1 MLPAPA
7 VVRIL
12 GPAVGALAVIPLVL
26 TTHAHKNT
34 KPSAR
39 IVDPASNWPAV
50 VRLLGR
56 AAALSASA
64 LAIVLVLAR
73 EPFHEPN
80 CTVYC
85 GRNPLLI
92 TVAPAIV
99 TIIQI
104 ITATFTIAW
113 CVASWSG
120 SDSTLNG
127 RPMLSASTLRVLV
140 AALFAVDL
148 GVQVF
153 TGTAEYLPV
162 IIGGQLLLLALIHL
176 MTLADQVWAARTR
189 RQVRLLSADLASHAR
204 LGHVEEWLRRA
215 AKDDSLRAVFPGVS
229 EGDPAAHR
237 TVVKSRGMTI
247 AIIEHDPRSS
257 YRVARAITPVVIM
270 GINNDR
276 LHALALAQYESL
288 VRSRREIIHT
298 ADATR
303 RRLERDLHDGAQQRL
318 LLLGMTLAAHADRAD
333 SPDSDVCRTGVASAA
348 SALRELRKIT
358 NGASPPCWINSGS
371 SRPFAPWPKR
381 RRFRSN

>member
-1 MLPAPA
+1 M
-7 VVRIL
+7 
-12 GPAVGALAVIPLVL
+12 
-26 TTHAHKNT
+26 
-34 KPSAR
+34 
-39 IVDPASNWPAV
+39 
-50 VRLLGR
+50 
-56 AAALSASA
+56 
-64 LAIVLVLAR
+64 LAR

-92 TVAPAIV
+92 TVAPATV

-113 CVASWSG
+113 CVANWRG
-120 SDSTLNG
+120 SDSTLDG
-127 RPMLSASTLRVLV
+127 RRMLSASTLRVAV

-358 NGASPPCWINSGS
+358 NGASPPVLDQLGFIEAVRALAEEAPVPVELIVEQWSSEVLGQDVEHAAYWVVASTVQHAAQTGAKFTSVTVAKNQELIITIEHDGS
-371 SRPFAPWPKR
+371 LRDR
-381 RRFRSN
+381 